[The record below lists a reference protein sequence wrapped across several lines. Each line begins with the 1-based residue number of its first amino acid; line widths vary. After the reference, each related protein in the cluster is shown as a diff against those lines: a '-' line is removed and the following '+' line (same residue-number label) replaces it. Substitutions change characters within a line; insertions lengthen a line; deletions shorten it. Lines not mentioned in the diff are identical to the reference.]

1 MTFEAYIRNIETS
14 TGRTPREMHK
24 LARAAGVLHEDAKA
38 MQIVAWLKTTFGL
51 GHGHAMAVLES
62 FKRNGWWVN
71 ASASA
76 GTGARSAKKRAARS

>member
-1 MTFEAYIRNIETS
+1 MTFEAYIRNIETK
-14 TGRTPREMHK
+14 TGKTPRELHA

-38 MQIVAWLKTTFGL
+38 MQIVAWLRTTFGL

-62 FKRNGWWVN
+62 FKRNGWSVN

-76 GTGARSAKKRAARS
+76 RAGAHGAKKRAVRS